1 MGKFKREMGIF
12 EVYNSYAGERCT
24 YLVVAWQ
31 HVHMA
36 VTVGSPAYVDILFLQ
51 HGMAGIVKNKSDLTK
66 ALGGQ

>member
-12 EVYNSYAGERCT
+12 EVYNSYDDERCT

-36 VTVGSPAYVDILFLQ
+36 VTEGSPAYVDNILFLQ
-51 HGMAGIVKNKSDLTK
+51 HVMVNILKNKSK
-66 ALGGQ
+66 I